1 MKALKV
7 VLAVIGVLTLF
18 WAGVLDWRRALIG
31 TVILATGGFSW

>member
-18 WAGVLDWRRALIG
+18 LGLVFLIG
-31 TVILATGGFSW
+31 GEPLSGR